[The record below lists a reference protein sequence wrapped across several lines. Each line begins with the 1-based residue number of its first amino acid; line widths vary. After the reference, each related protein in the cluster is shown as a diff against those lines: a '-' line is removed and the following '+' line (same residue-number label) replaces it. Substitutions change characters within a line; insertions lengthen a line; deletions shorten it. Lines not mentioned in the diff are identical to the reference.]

1 MAKAEAVPI
10 PKLAV
15 KPLSADGTCWATG
28 WESRTLPG
36 SNFEPGLIE
45 ILVFAMFL
53 RKLLCLKNPDLRNR
67 IRFFVFIVNQD

>member
-1 MAKAEAVPI
+1 
-10 PKLAV
+10 
-15 KPLSADGTCWATG
+15 
-28 WESRTLPG
+28 LPG